1 MKGKIFSYGSVG
13 WGTILLVILSILI
26 FYSNCTKKSTRSYYK
41 RDYYLYTNGAGGSK
55 PNQWIYVI
63 STETDSVV
71 DSICLGP
78 YKWPGYMEL
87 SPDKRTLYVIVDLFD
102 TITYSST
109 STYYEIDTRTK
120 AIKYTGPNSSTVISP
135 DGKYLFKWEGEFR
148 IFDACTHRLIYSES
162 ILFLPGCF
170 DKNKPLAYGGSEKA
184 GEMRV
189 FNYETK
195 HWVKSFTIHLRDGR
209 IPLIRNYVLSPDG
222 STLYLLVTADVYEYY
237 FCAYD
242 LIKDSLLVQLGINSI
257 GQLAIKP
264 DGSTVYMT
272 DPGGG
277 GGCIQIEPPPT
288 GNLGVFDTKTNTTLP
303 SINLDPLGD
312 SIHPPPLNPS
322 MIRITQ
328 DGKKAYLSICHD
340 RILVIDLIS
349 NEPLNAIIFPDYI
362 NAAIYYIAL

>member
-1 MKGKIFSYGSVG
+1 M
-13 WGTILLVILSILI
+13 
-26 FYSNCTKKSTRSYYK
+26 
-41 RDYYLYTNGAGGSK
+41 
-55 PNQWIYVI
+55 
-63 STETDSVV
+63 
-71 DSICLGP
+71 
-78 YKWPGYMEL
+78 
-87 SPDKRTLYVIVDLFD
+87 
-102 TITYSST
+102 
-109 STYYEIDTRTK
+109 
-120 AIKYTGPNSSTVISP
+120 
-135 DGKYLFKWEGEFR
+135 
-148 IFDACTHRLIYSES
+148 
-162 ILFLPGCF
+162 
-170 DKNKPLAYGGSEKA
+170 
-184 GEMRV
+184 
-189 FNYETK
+189 
-195 HWVKSFTIHLRDGR
+195 
-209 IPLIRNYVLSPDG
+209 
-222 STLYLLVTADVYEYY
+222 
-237 FCAYD
+237 
-242 LIKDSLLVQLGINSI
+242 VQLGINSI

>member
-1 MKGKIFSYGSVG
+1 MKGKIFSGLILII
-13 WGTILLVILSILI
+13 TISILV
-26 FYSNCTKKSTRSYYK
+26 FYSNCTKNSTKFYYK
-41 RDYYLYTNGAGGSK
+41 RDHYLYTNGTGGSK

-87 SPDKRTLYVIVDLFD
+87 SPDKKTLYVIVDLFD

-120 AIKYTGPNSSTVISP
+120 AIKYTGPNSSTEISP
-135 DGKYLFKWEGEFR
+135 DGRYLFGAAGRNFT
-148 IFDACTHRLIYSES
+148 IFDARTHQIVYQETTFFSTV
-162 ILFLPGCF
+162 CF
-170 DKNKPLAYGGSEKA
+170 ERKGHLAYGSTDRL
-184 GEMRV
+184 GEIRV
-189 FNYETK
+189 FNYESK
-195 HWVKSFTIHLRDGR
+195 HWVRSFTIHLRDGR

-264 DGSTVYMT
+264 DGSTVYTT

-277 GGCIQIEPPPT
+277 GGCIVIEPPPT
-288 GNLGVFDTKTNTTLP
+288 GKLGVFDTKTNTPLP
-303 SINLDPLGD
+303 SISLDVLGD
-312 SIHPPPLNPS
+312 SIHLPPLNPFF
-322 MIRITQ
+322 IKITP
-328 DGKKAYLSICHD
+328 DGQKAYLSICHE
-340 RILVIDLIS
+340 RILVIDLIR
-349 NEPLNAIIFPDYI
+349 NEPLKAIIFPDYR
-362 NAAIYYIAL
+362 NAAISYIAL